1 MARRRLDVLRE
12 ELLRCRACPDVQ
24 PPVVAGVALAS
35 PIYLLG
41 QAPGPREGALGR
53 PFAWTAGRTLF
64 RWLATLGVDEETFR
78 ARAYMAAVLRCF
90 PGKAKG
96 GGGDRV
102 PARDEIERCGRWIA
116 RELELCEPELVIA
129 VGRLAIE
136 QVLGTKVDR
145 LENVVGGVARARF
158 HGRAVDVVALPHPS
172 GLSAWPKIEPGKT
185 LLAAALTA
193 LGTHPAWRSVFD
205 QAPRA

>member
-1 MARRRLDVLRE
+1 MLAAMTVRRLEAHRQ
-12 ELLRCRACPDVQ
+12 ELLQCRACPNVH
-24 PPVVAGVALAS
+24 PPVVAGPPHVS

-64 RWLATLGVDEETFR
+64 RWLATLGADEETFR
-78 ARAYMAAVLRCF
+78 SRAYIGAVLRCF
-90 PGKAKG
+90 PGKAS

-102 PARDEIERCGRWIA
+102 PARDEIERCRPWIA
-116 RELELCEPELVIA
+116 REVELCEPELVIA

-136 QVLGTKVDR
+136 QVLSAKVER
-145 LENVVGGVARARF
+145 LEHVVGGVRPVHF

-185 LLAAALTA
+185 LLASALTA
-193 LGTHPAWRSVFD
+193 LGSHPAWRRTF
-205 QAPRA
+205 RR

>member
-1 MARRRLDVLRE
+1 MTAKRRLEVHRQ
-12 ELLRCRACPDVQ
+12 ELLLCRACPDVH
-24 PPVVAGVALAS
+24 PPVVAGPPHPG

-64 RWLATLGVDEETFR
+64 RWIATLGVDEDTFR
-78 ARAYMAAVLRCF
+78 SRVYMAAVLRCF
-90 PGKAKG
+90 PGKAS

-102 PARDEIERCGRWIA
+102 PARDEIDRCRRWIA
-116 RELELCEPELVIA
+116 REVELCEPELVVA

-136 QVLGTKVDR
+136 QVLGAKAEK
-145 LENVVGGVARARF
+145 LERVVGGVRRVTF
-158 HGRAVDVVALPHPS
+158 HGRGVDVVALPHPS

-185 LLAAALTA
+185 LLARALTA
-193 LGTHPAWRSVFD
+193 LGAHPAWRRLFG
-205 QAPRA
+205 